1 MLRLNPNDSFLLE
14 PITENGVTDA
24 PPEKDYPGWEF
35 AALWSDRINRV
46 VELILAILMALLIL
60 DVWLGV
66 IDRYYFRWQ
75 LDWPEAFARYL
86 MIWAALLAISAG
98 IARRDHIGLM
108 SFVGRLPMGIRRGL
122 LIFADLVT
130 LALFIYLFV
139 TGIPFAAGGF
149 GREAMIFGASMGP
162 FFTAVPAA
170 AFLASV
176 QMFLTLLRDLGSHV
190 DRPKREESL
199 T

>member
-1 MLRLNPNDSFLLE
+1 
-14 PITENGVTDA
+14 
-24 PPEKDYPGWEF
+24 
-35 AALWSDRINRV
+35 
-46 VELILAILMALLIL
+46 
-60 DVWLGV
+60 
-66 IDRYYFRWQ
+66 
-75 LDWPEAFARYL
+75 

-122 LIFADLVT
+122 LIFSDLVT
-130 LALFIYLFV
+130 LALFLYLFV
-139 TGIPFAAGGF
+139 TGIPFAVGGF

-176 QMFLTLLRDLGSHV
+176 QMFLTLLRDLGSHA
-190 DRPKREESL
+190 DRHKRKESL

>member
-1 MLRLNPNDSFLLE
+1 MIDSRPDE
-14 PITENGVTDA
+14 E
-24 PPEKDYPGWEF
+24 YPGWGF
-35 AALWSDRINRV
+35 ASLWSDRINRG
-46 VELILAILMALLIL
+46 VELILAILMALLVL

-75 LDWPEAFARYL
+75 LNWPEAFARYL

-108 SFVGRLPMGIRRGL
+108 SFVGRLPMRIRRGL
-122 LIFADLVT
+122 LIFADLV
-130 LALFIYLFV
+130 
-139 TGIPFAAGGF
+139 
-149 GREAMIFGASMGP
+149 IFGASMGP

-176 QMFLTLLRDLGSHV
+176 QMLLTLLRDLGSQL
-190 DRPKREESL
+190 DRPKQEESL

>member
-1 MLRLNPNDSFLLE
+1 M
-14 PITENGVTDA
+14 TDA
-24 PPEKDYPGWEF
+24 PLEKDYPGLEF

-46 VELILAILMALLIL
+46 VELILAILMALLVL

-75 LDWPEAFARYL
+75 LNWPEAFARYL

-108 SFVGRLPMGIRRGL
+108 SFVGRLPIGIRRGL
-122 LIFADLVT
+122 LIFSDLVT

-139 TGIPFAAGGF
+139 TGIPFAVGGF
-149 GREAMIFGASMGP
+149 SREAMIFGASMGP

-176 QMFLTLLRDLGSHV
+176 QMVLTLLRDLGSHA
-190 DRPKREESL
+190 DRLKREESL
-199 T
+199 R

>member
-1 MLRLNPNDSFLLE
+1 
-14 PITENGVTDA
+14 
-24 PPEKDYPGWEF
+24 
-35 AALWSDRINRV
+35 
-46 VELILAILMALLIL
+46 
-60 DVWLGV
+60 V

-75 LDWPEAFARYL
+75 LNWPEAFARYL

-98 IARRDHIGLM
+98 IARRDHIGLA
-108 SFVGRLPMGIRRGL
+108 SFVGRLPIGARRRL

-139 TGIPFAAGGF
+139 TGIPFAAVGF

-162 FFTAVPAA
+162 FFTAVPVA

-176 QMFLTLLRDLGSHV
+176 QMLLTLLRDLGSHV
-190 DRPKREESL
+190 DRPKREEGL